1 MDLTTGDPLPD
12 RYDQN
17 TKEELIAWV
26 LKNAQ
31 ALKEAQAQQHLEW
44 KQRSNKK
51 NPDAPEGYWDY
62 PSVFAGHYTSEGP
75 RYDRPMPLA
84 DIPSDDDDWMPYYAS
99 SKRGGNGHIADP
111 FTPRRHFG
119 MFTLKGNRAVELF
132 AQRWRDAYLEG
143 RETDWERDVLP
154 ELEQLASLPGME
166 EATETDVRERI
177 IGYIEEGDKMVEMG
191 GETYHFPSM
200 VTPDYYSEPGDY

>member
-1 MDLTTGDPLPD
+1 MHVNCPACKQSHG
-12 RYDQN
+12 
-17 TKEELIAWV
+17 ELSPGTYECPCKAQFRV
-26 LKNAQ
+26 EKNPA
-31 ALKEAQAQQHLEW
+31 
-44 KQRSNKK
+44 KK
-51 NPDAPEGYWDY
+51 NPDAPEGFWDF
-62 PSVFAGHYTSEGP
+62 PPVFAGHYTSEGP
-75 RYDRPMPLA
+75 RYDRP
-84 DIPSDDDDWMPYYAS
+84 IPEAQRYFEDDEWMPYYAS

-177 IGYIEEGDKMVEMG
+177 IGYIEEGDKVMEMG

-200 VTPDYYSEPGDY
+200 VTPDYYSEPADEY